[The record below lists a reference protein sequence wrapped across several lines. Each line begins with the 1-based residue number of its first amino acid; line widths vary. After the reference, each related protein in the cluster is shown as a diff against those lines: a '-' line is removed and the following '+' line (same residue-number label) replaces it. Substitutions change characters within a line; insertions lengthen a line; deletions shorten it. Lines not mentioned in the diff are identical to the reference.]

1 MAAKPVQLIVG
12 CFLHMHFLNYYF
24 LLHIITDFVYQ
35 TCYYQK
41 IKIEM
46 FFQAPPE
53 IPSKQHHCWMHLI
66 YVSKIG
72 YHFTVLVKIIIN
84 EGKSLKLKCFGMPL
98 AQNPPQ
104 TSAISTPMW
113 LRAMYCKSYIIT

>member
-46 FFQAPPE
+46 FFHAPPE
-53 IPSKQHHCWMHLI
+53 IPSNQHHCWMHLI
-66 YVSKIG
+66 YLCIKNWLPFHSI
-72 YHFTVLVKIIIN
+72 
-84 EGKSLKLKCFGMPL
+84 S
-98 AQNPPQ
+98 QNN
-104 TSAISTPMW
+104 
-113 LRAMYCKSYIIT
+113 YK